1 MTPAAILDVDGTLV
15 DSNYQHAIAW
25 FRAFREHGVTPPIW
39 RIHRHIGMGGDQLVG
54 AVAGDDVEAEHG
66 DAIRDAE
73 GRSYSE
79 LIGEVCAFEGA
90 AELIATL
97 AGRGVEVVL
106 ASSAKEDEVGR
117 YIELLDC
124 TELISAYTTS
134 DDVEQTK
141 PEPDLIHAALER
153 ITGAEA
159 VMVGDST
166 WDVEAARRAGVPT
179 IAVLTGGFSA
189 AELEEA
195 GAEGVYASVVELVG
209 DLEATRFAAEDGG

>member
-54 AVAGDDVEAEHG
+54 AVAGDEVEAEHG
-66 DAIRDAE
+66 DAIRDGE
-73 GRSYSE
+73 GRCYAE
-79 LIGEVCAFEGA
+79 LIGEVCPFEGA

-97 AGRGVEVVL
+97 AGRGIEVVL
-106 ASSAKEDEVGR
+106 ASSAKEDEVER
-117 YIELLDC
+117 YIELLGC

-134 DDVEQTK
+134 DDVERTK

-153 ITGAEA
+153 IAGAEA
-159 VMVGDST
+159 VMIGDST

-179 IAVLTGGFSA
+179 IAVLTGGFSS

-195 GAEGVYASVVELVG
+195 GAEAVYASMLELVG
-209 DLEATRFAAEDGG
+209 DLDATRFAAGGLG